1 MEEST
6 SVAAPE
12 PPLDEVGP
20 ANDSSSIQ
28 KMRPYVEAIV
38 NGAKEATDVNDAV
51 VAAFEACV
59 EAISSLEDFK
69 AVVELLPRN
78 RECIF
83 DSELGAT

>member
-1 MEEST
+1 
-6 SVAAPE
+6 
-12 PPLDEVGP
+12 
-20 ANDSSSIQ
+20 
-28 KMRPYVEAIV
+28 MRPYVEAIV

-83 DSELGAT
+83 DSELCAT